1 MLPLS
6 GAPQLTVLGREV
18 RLGSGYADLLAVE
31 STGRLVV
38 IEVKLSTNAESRR
51 AVVAQVLSYAG
62 DLQGLD
68 LAQLESQI
76 LRQHLG
82 AAGSVLGAVQAD
94 ERQDIVD
101 PATFHDG
108 ISRSLAD
115 GGFRLVIVLDST
127 PDELIQVVGYLQ
139 MVTDKIDI
147 DLVTVTAYQVNG
159 SRVLVP
165 QRIEPARR
173 TSEMS
178 DAAVSVRQSGSQTDG
193 SQDFRSA
200 IDQAPPEFRDDLF
213 HLLDW
218 AESLEAEGLAR
229 LATRSG
235 SSGIISL
242 KPLLRGDGVALVII
256 ALDVKSS
263 YMQFFRSVF
272 ERRAPEAILAVE
284 AALGAKI
291 TQGNSTRAFSE
302 ELLAALTAAYR
313 QAADAVRADAA
324 QEFIPGLY
332 CELCGFP
339 FASSRRQ
346 RKCEVPA
353 ACQRRQ
359 QLPLHLRGN
368 GCPDNDR
375 VHPEWRELHS

>member
-1 MLPLS
+1 MAAARTDGLLAEAELHYLVGKAPQMLPLA
-6 GAPQLTVLGREV
+6 GTPQLTVLGREV

-62 DLQGLD
+62 YLQGLD

-76 LRQHLG
+76 LREDLG
-82 AAGSVLGAVQAD
+82 AVGSVLGAVQAD
-94 ERQDIVD
+94 ERQEVVD
-101 PATFHDG
+101 PEAFHDG

-115 GGFRLVIVLDST
+115 GGFRLVIVLDSA

-147 DLVTVTAYQVNG
+147 DLVTVTAYEVKG

-173 TSEMS
+173 TREMS
-178 DAAVSVRQSGSQTDG
+178 DAAVNARQSGTQTDG
-193 SQDFRSA
+193 SRDFRSA
-200 IDQAPPEFRDDLF
+200 IDQAPPEFRDDLAR
-213 HLLDW
+213 LTDW

-235 SSGIISL
+235 ISRISSL
-242 KPLLRGDGVALVII
+242 KPLLHSEGVALVTITC
-256 ALDVKSS
+256 DVKSA

-272 ERRAPEAILAVE
+272 ERRAAEAISAVE
-284 AALGAKI
+284 AALGTKI
-291 TQGNSTRAFSE
+291 TQGNSTRTFTE
-302 ELLAALTAAYR
+302 ELLTALTDAYR
-313 QAADAVRADAA
+313 QAHANPVIQYEAVAARVSRAA
-324 QEFIPGLY
+324 
-332 CELCGFP
+332 
-339 FASSRRQ
+339 RV
-346 RKCEVPA
+346 RKY
-353 ACQRRQ
+353 
-359 QLPLHLRGN
+359 
-368 GCPDNDR
+368 
-375 VHPEWRELHS
+375 S

>member
-1 MLPLS
+1 VTAIWGTDPNGHWLPLAPTAYLAEAELHYLVGKAPQMLPLA
-6 GAPQLTVLGREV
+6 GTPQLTVLGREV

-62 DLQGLD
+62 YLQGLD

-76 LRQHLG
+76 LREDLG
-82 AAGSVLGAVQAD
+82 AVGSVLGAVQAD
-94 ERQDIVD
+94 ERQEVVD
-101 PATFHDG
+101 PEAFHDG

-115 GGFRLVIVLDST
+115 GGFRLVIVLDSA

-147 DLVTVTAYQVNG
+147 DLVTVTAYEVKG

-173 TSEMS
+173 TREMS
-178 DAAVSVRQSGSQTDG
+178 DAAVNARQSGTQTDG
-193 SQDFRSA
+193 SRDFLSA
-200 IDQAPPEFRDDLF
+200 IDQAPPEFRDDLAR
-213 HLLDW
+213 LTDW

-235 SSGIISL
+235 ISRISSL
-242 KPLLRGDGVALVII
+242 KPLLHSEGVALVTITC
-256 ALDVKSS
+256 DVKSA

-272 ERRAPEAILAVE
+272 ERRAAEAISAVE
-284 AALGAKI
+284 AALGTKI
-291 TQGNSTRAFSE
+291 TQGNSTRTFTE
-302 ELLAALTAAYR
+302 ELLTALTDAYR
-313 QAADAVRADAA
+313 QAHANPVIQYEAVAARVSRAA
-324 QEFIPGLY
+324 
-332 CELCGFP
+332 
-339 FASSRRQ
+339 RV
-346 RKCEVPA
+346 RKY
-353 ACQRRQ
+353 
-359 QLPLHLRGN
+359 
-368 GCPDNDR
+368 
-375 VHPEWRELHS
+375 S

>member
-1 MLPLS
+1 MTAIWGTDPNGNWLPLPPTAYLAEAELHDLVRDAPQMLPLS

-38 IEVKLSTNAESRR
+38 IEVKLSANAESRR

-62 DLQGLD
+62 YLQGLD

-76 LRQHLG
+76 LRSHLG

-127 PDELIQVVGYLQ
+127 PDELIQVIGYLQ
-139 MVTDKIDI
+139 MLTDKIEI

-173 TSEMS
+173 TREMS

-193 SQDFRSA
+193 SQGFRSA
-200 IDQAPPEFRDDLF
+200 IDQAPVELQHDLF
-213 HLLDW
+213 YLMNW

-242 KPLLRGDGVALVII
+242 KPLLRSDGVALVII
-256 ALDVKSS
+256 ALDVKST
-263 YMQFFRSVF
+263 YIQFYRSVF
-272 ERRAPEAILAVE
+272 DRRAPEAIPAVE
-284 AALGAKI
+284 AALGAKV
-291 TQGNSTRAFSE
+291 TQGNSTRVFTE
-302 ELLAALTAAYR
+302 DLLAALTAAYR
-313 QAADAVRADAA
+313 QAAAN
-324 QEFIPGLY
+324 P
-332 CELCGFP
+332 
-339 FASSRRQ
+339 
-346 RKCEVPA
+346 
-353 ACQRRQ
+353 
-359 QLPLHLRGN
+359 
-368 GCPDNDR
+368 
-375 VHPEWRELHS
+375 

>member
-1 MLPLS
+1 VTAIWGTDPNGHWLPLAPTAYLAEAELHYLVGKAPQMLPLA
-6 GAPQLTVLGREV
+6 GTPQLTVLGREV

-62 DLQGLD
+62 YLQGLD

-76 LRQHLG
+76 LREDLG
-82 AAGSVLGAVQAD
+82 AVGSVLGAVQAD
-94 ERQDIVD
+94 ERQEVVD
-101 PATFHDG
+101 PEAFHDG

-115 GGFRLVIVLDST
+115 GGFRLVIVLDSA

-147 DLVTVTAYQVNG
+147 DLVTVTAYEVKG

-173 TSEMS
+173 TREMS
-178 DAAVSVRQSGSQTDG
+178 DAAVNARQSGTQTDG
-193 SQDFRSA
+193 SRDFRSA
-200 IDQAPPEFRDDLF
+200 IDQAPPEFRDDLAR
-213 HLLDW
+213 LTDW

-235 SSGIISL
+235 ISRISSL
-242 KPLLRGDGVALVII
+242 KPLLHSEGVALVTITC
-256 ALDVKSS
+256 DVKSA

-272 ERRAPEAILAVE
+272 ERRAAEAISAVE
-284 AALGAKI
+284 AALGTKI
-291 TQGNSTRAFSE
+291 TQGNSTRTFTE
-302 ELLAALTAAYR
+302 ELLTALTDAYR
-313 QAADAVRADAA
+313 QAHANPVIQYEAVAARVSRAA
-324 QEFIPGLY
+324 
-332 CELCGFP
+332 
-339 FASSRRQ
+339 RV
-346 RKCEVPA
+346 RKY
-353 ACQRRQ
+353 
-359 QLPLHLRGN
+359 
-368 GCPDNDR
+368 
-375 VHPEWRELHS
+375 S